1 MNYML
6 KAILLTCV
14 FSQGSLNSPQP
25 KVVDSPR
32 GKIQA
37 SQGGPALTLL
47 PWTITTQCGSCGGV
61 SKELFQAASCQKKKK
76 VSKAFHNLSLSYLRS
91 QGPFCNCGN
100 LNKVILQW
108 GLAYKL

>member
-47 PWTITTQCGSCGGV
+47 PWTITTQCVPAEV
-61 SKELFQAASCQKKKK
+61 SAKSYFKQPLAKKRKRSAK
-76 VSKAFHNLSLSYLRS
+76 LSITFLYL
-91 QGPFCNCGN
+91 
-100 LNKVILQW
+100 I
-108 GLAYKL
+108 